1 MAEDARGHHGLARRL
16 AQALGGELD
25 AALARGVARDP
36 WPDPG
41 AVAWLTR
48 AALAALVLGAGLW
61 LLAGYHAG
69 FATLNA
75 AAAELPDW
83 LWQGLTVL
91 GDERVAFALS
101 LLVARRHPRVFWAL
115 IVAGLIAA
123 LYARGLKP
131 LLDAARPPAVLAP
144 GSFNLIGPGHRGE
157 SFPSGHSVT
166 AAVFFGVLALFARLR
181 AWRGLFLLLA
191 LAAGL
196 SRTALGVHWPVDVA
210 FGLGGGWVAAVIGVG
225 LARRSQWGIH
235 DGSVHLAFVT
245 LAAMV
250 SVGLWFDDGGY
261 PAVGA
266 ALQVLCAVA
275 LGTAVVGY
283 VLLPL
288 GRCARR
294 IAGGRQPGES

>member
-1 MAEDARGHHGLARRL
+1 MADGVRGRRGLVLRL
-16 AQALGGELD
+16 WEALGGELD
-25 AALARGVARDP
+25 AALLRGAARDP
-36 WPDPG
+36 WPGPL

-69 FATLNA
+69 FATLNG

-83 LWQGLTVL
+83 LWQGLTML

-101 LLVARRHPRVFWAL
+101 LIVARRHPRVFWAL
-115 IVAGLIAA
+115 IVAGLVGA

-131 LLDAARPPAVLAP
+131 LFDAARPPAVLDP
-144 GSFNLIGPGHRGE
+144 GGFNLIGPGHRGE

-166 AAVFFGVLALFARLR
+166 AGVLFGVLALFARR
-181 AWRGLFLLLA
+181 PAWRALFLLLA

-210 FGLGGGWVAAVIGVG
+210 FGLGGGWLAAIMGAW

-245 LAAMV
+245 VAATV
-250 SVGLWFDDGGY
+250 SVGLWVDDGGY
-261 PAVGA
+261 PAAGP
-266 ALQVLCAVA
+266 ALQALCVLA
-275 LGTAVVGY
+275 LGTALLGY

-288 GRCARR
+288 GRCLRR
-294 IAGGRQPGES
+294 VAEH